1 MTASKVTKPLPRG
14 FWKALFHPWTWR
26 MAWRDSRSQRIRLVV
41 FSLAIVSGIAA
52 LTAIHSMKASVQ
64 TGIEAQAKSLLGS
77 DLQISSR
84 QPIPAAEAAKL
95 TALATRFSA
104 ETSFSSMLYFPKADA
119 AKLVQIRGIDGEYP
133 FYGKV
138 ETTPAD
144 AWQRLRSESGILLEP
159 ALLDQFQLKVG
170 DLVKLGSIELPVVG
184 VVDKPAPRSNR
195 FSGFAPEAYVRRAD
209 LERTGLMGTN
219 SLGFHLL
226 HLQLPAGVDGDKT
239 KQEIRKNYPEASWR
253 LETPDERRENLGDA
267 LDNFQQ
273 FLGIIALSSLVLGAI
288 GVAGAVHSHV
298 TRRVP
303 TIAILR
309 CLGCP
314 GYSAFGIYFVQAGVL
329 GLFGAL
335 LGAAIGIG
343 LHVGVFAAFQDSLP
357 IAVSASPEWL
367 VVLQTTAAG
376 FAVCCGFALLPLLKI
391 RRISPA
397 ATLRDGAMLEGKNGA
412 FLRALPVYLVL
423 VGLLVLLAVLND
435 SSWKRSLSLTAGLG
449 VAFGTLFGVARG
461 LMFFTRRIVRLR
473 WPYLLRQ
480 GISNLYRPRN
490 QTLLFLLSLGLG
502 TFLLVTILLAGNLL
516 RDRISISQAATSP
529 NIYLVD
535 VQPDQVAGVTS
546 LLAEKKLPLL
556 ESAPMVAMRIESV
569 RGVSV
574 HELAKQNKVPRWVA
588 RREFRSTYR
597 DQLNPT
603 ETLIA
608 GEWQTRISGPDA
620 PVPLSLEEKLSKD
633 LGVSLGDEIT
643 LDVQGVTVRAKV
655 TSLRKVD
662 WSRFNLNF
670 FMVFTP
676 GVLEDAPGFNVVT
689 TRVASG
695 ISSGELQRELVKQ
708 FPNVSAIDLTLIL
721 ETVRSILSQISRV
734 VSVLAG
740 FTLLAGLPIL
750 IGTMFNG
757 RDMRLRESVLLRT
770 LGASSKQVQT
780 ILLIEYATLGV
791 LSALTGLLLAVA
803 ANAALAIGVF
813 KASPWPDPVLL
824 LGAFAV
830 TTGVSVISG
839 LLLGRGVSKHPP
851 LEILRGEAG

>member
-1 MTASKVTKPLPRG
+1 MPANVKPLPGG
-14 FWKALFHPWTWR
+14 FWRALLHPWTWR
-26 MAWRDSRSQRIRLVV
+26 MAWRDSRSQRIRLAV

-64 TGIEAQAKSLLGS
+64 TGIETQAKSLLGS

-84 QPIPAAEAAKL
+84 QPISAEDVAKL
-95 TALATRFSA
+95 TALATRFSH
-104 ETSFSSMLYFPKADA
+104 ETSFSSMLYFPTADA
-119 AKLVQIRGIDGEYP
+119 AKLVQVRGLDGDYP

-144 AWQRLRSESGILLEP
+144 AWQRLRSEPGILLEP
-159 ALLDQFQLKVG
+159 ALLDQFQAKIG
-170 DLVKLGSIELPVVG
+170 DRLKLGAIELTVIG

-195 FSGFAPEAYVRRAD
+195 FSGFAPEVYVRRAD
-209 LERTGLMGTN
+209 LAQTGLLGTS

-226 HLQLPAGVDGDKT
+226 HLELPADVDGRKT
-239 KQEIRKNYPEASWR
+239 KEAIRKNYPEASWR

-298 TRRVP
+298 SRRVP

-314 GYSAFGIYFVQAGVL
+314 GHLAFGIYFVQAGVL
-329 GLFGAL
+329 GFVGAL
-335 LGAAIGIG
+335 LGAAVGIA
-343 LHVGVFAAFQDSLP
+343 LHTGVLVAFQQSLP

-367 VVLQTTAAG
+367 VVAQTTAAG
-376 FAVCCGFALLPLLKI
+376 FAVCCGFALLPLLQI

-397 ATLRDGAMLEGKNGA
+397 ATLRDGAVLEGKKGG
-412 FLRALPVYLVL
+412 FFRALPVYLVL
-423 VGLLVLLAVLND
+423 IALLVLLSVLND
-435 SSWKRSLSLTAGLG
+435 SSWKRSLALTAGLG
-449 VAFGTLFGVARG
+449 VAFGTLFGVARA
-461 LMFFTRRIVRLR
+461 LMAFTRRIVRQG

-502 TFLLVTILLAGNLL
+502 TFLLMTILLAGNLL
-516 RDRISISQAATSP
+516 KERLSISQTATSP

-569 RGVSV
+569 RGVPV
-574 HELAKQNKVPRWVA
+574 HELARQNKIPKWVA

-597 DQLNPT
+597 ETMNAT

-608 GEWQTRISGPDA
+608 GEWLTRIADPDG
-620 PVPLSLEEKLSKD
+620 PVPLSLEEKLGKD
-633 LGVSLGDEIT
+633 LGVALGDEIT
-643 LDVQGVTVRAKV
+643 LDVQGVPVRARV
-655 TSLRKVD
+655 SSFRKVD

-676 GVLEDAPGFNVVT
+676 GVLEDAPGFNVIT
-689 TRVASG
+689 TRVGSG
-695 ISSGELQRELVKQ
+695 VSSGDLQRDLVKQ

-721 ETVRSILSQISRV
+721 ETVRSILSQISKV
-734 VSVLAG
+734 VSVLAA

-770 LGASSKQVQT
+770 LGASSRQVQT

-791 LSALTGLLLAVA
+791 LSALTGLVLAVA
-803 ANAALAIGVF
+803 ANAALAVGVF

-824 LGAFAV
+824 LSAFAV

-851 LEILRGEAG
+851 LEILRGND